1 MTAQRS
7 LETDVL
13 VIGGGPG
20 GATAAAHLA
29 RRGHRVIV
37 VERDLLPRPEGF
49 GVLLTP
55 RSLAALQQ
63 LELRDLESFHRVRH
77 VRLTCDERS
86 TSTTWPSHPHYPPY
100 AAVASRHAFDRSVM
114 HAAVAE
120 GATLLAGHEATDP
133 IVERGFARGANVTAP
148 DGTTFEARATYTIVA
163 DGANSRFGR
172 ALGTYRKPTWPY
184 AVAQRAMY
192 RSPLHD
198 ASEVELMLDLRD
210 RAGTP
215 ITGYGW
221 MLPAGDGTV
230 TVGVMMM
237 STSPSFRVV
246 NPTHLLEQVIADH
259 GPRWHL
265 DPEPTS
271 TGSGGRIPLGLSVG
285 PSAGPTYLLVG
296 DAVGAANPL
305 SGAGIE
311 SALETGSIAAE
322 VVDEA
327 LQSGSA
333 AALQQYTRRLAEWY
347 GPFYKV
353 GRLSNRVLGQPP
365 MSPRISRLVAKRK
378 LAADAF
384 VRLATNELRPG
395 RAGVAE
401 LVYRIGRTASLIA
414 PEA

>member
-1 MTAQRS
+1 MD
-7 LETDVL
+7 TDVL

-20 GATAAAHLA
+20 GSAVAAHLA

-37 VERDLLPRPEGF
+37 VERDVLPRPEGF

-63 LELRDLESFHRVRH
+63 LELSDLESFHRVRH
-77 VRLTCDERS
+77 VRLTCDDRS
-86 TSTTWPSHPHYPPY
+86 TSTTWPSHPHFPPY
-100 AAVASRHAFDRSVM
+100 AAVASRQVFDQSLI
-114 HAAVAE
+114 HAAVSE

-133 IVERGFARGANVTAP
+133 IVERGFARGANVTSR
-148 DGTTFEARATYTIVA
+148 DGRSFEVRASYTIVA

-184 AVAQRAMY
+184 AVAQRVTY

-246 NPTHLLEQVIADH
+246 NPTHLLAQVIDDH
-259 GPRWHL
+259 RSRWHL
-265 DPEPTS
+265 DPEPINS
-271 TGSGGRIPLGLSVG
+271 GGGGRIPLGLSVG

-311 SALETGSIAAE
+311 SALETGTIAAE

-333 AALQQYTRRLAEWY
+333 AALQRYTRLLAERY

-365 MSPRISRLVAKRK
+365 MSPRIGRLVAKRR

-395 RAGVAE
+395 RAGIAE
-401 LVYRIGRTASLIA
+401 LTYRIGHTATLIA
-414 PEA
+414 PDA